1 MTIHIL
7 PNVPPSKDNQTMKLG
22 EGTRIQQ
29 EKIFFFKSYA
39 ENDAGRL
46 GPNLFFFSKN
56 TLHDVKASGLQL
68 SFNIFR

>member
-7 PNVPPSKDNQTMKLG
+7 PNVPPSKDNHTMKLG
-22 EGTRIQQ
+22 EGTRIQL
-29 EKIFFFKSYA
+29 EENFFFKSHV
-39 ENDAGRL
+39 ENEAGRL

-56 TLHDVKASGLQL
+56 TLHDVKASGMQL

>member
-1 MTIHIL
+1 
-7 PNVPPSKDNQTMKLG
+7 MKLG

-29 EKIFFFKSYA
+29 EENFFFKSHV
-39 ENDAGRL
+39 ENEAGRL